1 MFQTKNLIT
10 LVLSFFCIDYSW
22 KTTIEIVRFT
32 TFVQRAAVRIIL
44 PTELS
49 FATSYKACSLRS
61 VSVCMLFEHNESK
74 YFIFLCVCVCVLLV
88 VSDKC
93 YLLTGRSVLGK
104 IVPEVL
110 TTGTLGRVHSFS
122 QYGPTLAGE

>member
-1 MFQTKNLIT
+1 
-10 LVLSFFCIDYSW
+10 
-22 KTTIEIVRFT
+22 
-32 TFVQRAAVRIIL
+32 
-44 PTELS
+44 
-49 FATSYKACSLRS
+49 
-61 VSVCMLFEHNESK
+61 MLFEHNESK
-74 YFIFLCVCVCVLLV
+74 YFIFLCVCVFVFLV

-122 QYGPTLAGE
+122 QYGPTLVGELRFFRILYEIISKIPK